1 MAADWNISGPRCV
14 WQGMTRTEA
23 GIPPF
28 VMAYAV
34 IVALLML
41 GALLG

>member
-1 MAADWNISGPRCV
+1 MWEYAEDVVVVERM
-14 WQGMTRTEA
+14 QQH

-34 IVALLML
+34 IVAFLLA
-41 GALLG
+41 GALLGS

>member
-1 MAADWNISGPRCV
+1 V
-14 WQGMTRTEA
+14 GMQEP

-34 IVALLML
+34 MVAFLVIAAVL
-41 GALLG
+41 G

>member
-1 MAADWNISGPRCV
+1 MAKEE
-14 WQGMTRTEA
+14 Q

-34 IVALLML
+34 IVAML
-41 GALLG
+41 LLGSLLG

>member
-1 MAADWNISGPRCV
+1 VPSSSAVMKEE
-14 WQGMTRTEA
+14 T

-34 IVALLML
+34 ILAFLLA

>member
-1 MAADWNISGPRCV
+1 LEYDGTVVVVERMQQP
-14 WQGMTRTEA
+14 

-34 IVALLML
+34 IVALLL
-41 GALLG
+41 AGALLG

>member
-1 MAADWNISGPRCV
+1 MAPEYRRWRV
-14 WQGMTRTEA
+14 VVERMREQ

-34 IVALLML
+34 IVVLLML
-41 GALLG
+41 GSLLG